1 MKKARLFICTMMVVL
16 CGSLVSFGAYC
27 ASIISVNITGNLDI
41 LPSQE
46 QSDVGYSVSFAGSK
60 DTAPHG
66 FNLYIND
73 ELQGYY
79 SSVRLNGTYNDVKT
93 ILVEVVANPENAA
106 IKFTDK
112 DTGEV
117 FSVVTGTLV
126 INITKDTDF
135 SVSDSFK

>member
-73 ELQGYY
+73 ELFAK
-79 SSVRLNGTYNDVKT
+79 DVKT